1 MGKKMN
7 QEEISRLI
15 FVWLDGKKE
24 LTSAEQKLAYHGFQE
39 SIKTAAKRTLYRYNE
54 EMVSD
59 LTEDILKSLLI
70 TIRRNGIPDK
80 PKAYLDTTIRNGLKK
95 LFGSKSDA
103 YKVIQKKT
111 YAEMLESLENSGK
124 IYSNNIRVSINS
136 GLEGDSIDEYSIY
149 GYIYDLAPNYEKL
162 NEDFVLD
169 LLKEI
174 DGPVEISLLLNQ
186 IVNYL
191 YGEKDI
197 TLSLDGGDGEDV
209 EGEYPSTPIPIP
221 DEQLMQ
227 DELVDISLF
236 TERIMKRIEDFSKN
250 EKLGEELF
258 IKLLYLTMTTK
269 TSKEIAEI
277 TGMAS
282 KNVEYYTSARAGK
295 STRSVI
301 KQWIDELA
309 ALLINRS
316 RDQVISIF
324 QNEIMGKMEVEYES
338 YLKGIK

>member
-15 FVWLDGKKE
+15 CVWLDGKQE
-24 LTSAEQKLAYHGFQE
+24 LTSADQELAYQDFC
-39 SIKTAAKRTLYRYNE
+39 SIFENAAKRTLYNVHLDNIYDRMADVLE
-54 EMVSD
+54 
-59 LTEDILKSLLI
+59 SLLNS
-70 TIRRNGIPDK
+70 IRRNGIPDD
-80 PKAYLDTTIRNGLKK
+80 PKAYIDTTIRNGLKK

-103 YKVIQKKT
+103 YKVFQKKT

-124 IYSNNIRVSINS
+124 IYSNNIRVSVNP

-149 GYIYDLAPNYEKL
+149 GYIYDLAPNYEKS
-162 NEDFVLD
+162 NEEFVLD
-169 LLKEI
+169 LLKKI
-174 DGPVEISLLLNQ
+174 DGPVEKTLLLNQ

-197 TLSLDGGDGEDV
+197 TLSLDGGNGGDV
-209 EGEYPSTPIPIP
+209 EEEYPSTPLPIP

-236 TERIMKRIEDFSKN
+236 TDRIMRRIEEYAEN
-250 EKLGEELF
+250 EKLGKELF
-258 IKLLYLTMTTK
+258 IKLLYYTMTTK

-301 KQWIDELA
+301 KQWVDELA

-316 RDQVISIF
+316 RDEVILIF
-324 QNEIMGKMEVEYES
+324 QNEIMGKMEIKYES
-338 YLKGIK
+338 YLVRGK

>member
-1 MGKKMN
+1 
-7 QEEISRLI
+7 
-15 FVWLDGKKE
+15 
-24 LTSAEQKLAYHGFQE
+24 
-39 SIKTAAKRTLYRYNE
+39 
-54 EMVSD
+54 
-59 LTEDILKSLLI
+59 
-70 TIRRNGIPDK
+70 
-80 PKAYLDTTIRNGLKK
+80 LKK

-124 IYSNNIRVSINS
+124 IYSNNIRVSVNS

-209 EGEYPSTPIPIP
+209 EGEYPSTPLPIP

-269 TSKEIAEI
+269 TSKQIAEI

-282 KNVEYYTSARAGK
+282 KNVEYYTSARANK
-295 STRSVI
+295 STRSLI
-301 KQWIDELA
+301 KQWVSELA
-309 ALLINRS
+309 ALLVTRNR
-316 RDQVISIF
+316 DEIILIF
-324 QNEIMGKMEVEYES
+324 QDEIMGKMKVKYES